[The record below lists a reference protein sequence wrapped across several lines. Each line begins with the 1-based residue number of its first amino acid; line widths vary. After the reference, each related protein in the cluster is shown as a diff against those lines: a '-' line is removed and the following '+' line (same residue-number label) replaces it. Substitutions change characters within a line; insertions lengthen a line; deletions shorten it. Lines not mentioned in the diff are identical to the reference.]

1 MPYPQS
7 VLDIAAR
14 INNWGRWGEDDQ
26 IGTLNFL
33 TDEVVKEAAQC
44 IRTGKRISLAYPLH
58 KDGLQTGVIPGRV
71 NPLKTMVSLNSS
83 MLGDPDMFHTS
94 DDVVTMGLQC
104 ATHWDGL
111 CHAMYRGKLYNGH
124 DASTITEWGAS
135 VCGIEQV
142 KSLTGRGV
150 LLDIAKLHGVDVL
163 EPGHAI
169 GYDDLTNAAEA
180 QEVEIR
186 TGDIILV
193 RTGLFAYAK
202 AGDLDNY
209 YGEPIPEMG
218 VVRSAGIGVTACEWF
233 YDHNIAAVATDNIV
247 FEVLPFDPAF
257 EGAIIAI
264 HCLNLVDMGLTQGQN
279 WDLEELAADCA
290 ADGQY
295 DFFLEASPQ
304 PFVGGLGSPVN
315 PVAIK

>member
-1 MPYPQS
+1 MRHP
-7 VLDIAAR
+7 
-14 INNWGRWGEDDQ
+14 
-26 IGTLNFL
+26 
-33 TDEVVKEAAQC
+33 
-44 IRTGKRISLAYPLH
+44 TG
-58 KDGLQTGVIPGRV
+58 
-71 NPLKTMVSLNSS
+71 
-83 MLGDPDMFHTS
+83 
-94 DDVVTMGLQC
+94 MGC
-104 ATHWDGL
+104 A
-111 CHAMYRGKLYNGH
+111 HAMYRGKLYNGH

-169 GYDDLTNAAEA
+169 GFEDLTAAAEA
-180 QEVEIR
+180 QGVEIR

-202 AGDLDNY
+202 AGDLDSY
-209 YGEPIPEMG
+209 YGEPIPELG
-218 VVRSAGIGVTACEWF
+218 IVRSAGIGVTACEWF

-264 HCLNLVDMGLTQGQN
+264 HCLDLVDMGLTQGQN
-279 WDLEELAADCA
+279 WDLEGTGRRLR
-290 ADGQY
+290 GRRPVR
-295 DFFLEASPQ
+295 LLP
-304 PFVGGLGSPVN
+304 GGLAPAVRRRTGITGQPGGHQVAAALRPPQEAFPGEQPPRRAPPRIGSPGAAGSGGRRER
-315 PVAIK
+315 PECPRR